1 MANDV
6 HYIIVFVTFFLLL
19 GLVCP
24 LLNAEF
30 NSGLIEEDVTSQDPT
45 DEEYSASSSV
55 FLILNLFTIPFW
67 TFGLPSWINLW
78 FLLPIRLA
86 FLFVLARNVWVGG
99 GS

>member
-30 NSGLIEEDVTSQDPT
+30 NSDLTEEDVSGQEPQDSGVGVT
-45 DEEYSASSSV
+45 TAGEV
-55 FLILNLFTIPFW
+55 ILNLFTIPFW
-67 TFGLPSWINLW
+67 TFGLPAWVNLW
-78 FLLPIRLA
+78 FLLPFRLA
-86 FLFVLARNVWVGG
+86 FFFVIARNVWVGG
-99 GS
+99 GG